1 MSSLHLSL
9 LILAIAVLIA
19 LYLIGRH
26 KANADRPKPTRKRR
40 KREVPGSSVKTPPH
54 AAEAAD
60 QMDLWKK
67 APGNGA
73 TGGEASGSGTGFDE
87 FGVGQ
92 PRRRGEPRLDPILTG
107 QRAAAVVPE
116 TVADSEPDLPPA
128 PPEYIEE
135 PAMPAEAVSP
145 EAVAAAPVPATPEP
159 PEPPKALDEK
169 IVAFYIAER
178 EGTYIDGV
186 QIHRALQSAGLRYGD
201 KMKIYER
208 VASDAQGRSKTVFGV
223 ASLLKPGHLDPAEA
237 SEFSTPGLSMFMVLP
252 GPVAAERAYEDFLE
266 TGRELAEALNAQLYD
281 TKRAPLTEA
290 LAAQLRT
297 EVQGWATDNE

>member
-9 LILAIAVLIA
+9 LILAIAVLFA

-40 KREVPGSSVKTPPH
+40 KRGAPGSVKTPPH

-60 QMDLWKK
+60 QMDLWKS
-67 APGNGA
+67 APGNGESGGAIDDATGGA
-73 TGGEASGSGTGFDE
+73 TGGETSGEASARGTGFDE

-107 QRAAAVVPE
+107 QRAAVVKPE
-116 TVADSEPDLPPA
+116 PVANG
-128 PPEYIEE
+128 E
-135 PAMPAEAVSP
+135 PALSP
-145 EAVAAAPVPATPEP
+145 ESPES
-159 PEPPKALDEK
+159 PESPRAIEEK

-178 EGTYIDGV
+178 EGTYIDGER
-186 QIHRALQSAGLRYGD
+186 IHRALQSAGLRYGD

-223 ASLLKPGHLDPAEA
+223 ASLLKPGYLDPAEA
-237 SEFSTPGLSMFMVLP
+237 SEFSTPGLSMFLVLP
-252 GPVAAERAYEDFLE
+252 GPVAAAQAYEDFLE
-266 TGRELAEALNAQLYD
+266 TGRKLAEALNAQLYD

-290 LAAQLRT
+290 LAAELRT
-297 EVQGWATDNE
+297 EVQGWATDNQ